1 MAFLYRIY
9 KQLIPVPLN
18 ASDPTWA
25 RRQVWVAKLNALDT
39 VEEFEALADAQAKK
53 VELQTADETGR
64 VYKVTKVLAPEVG
77 TRPAVTTDEEGNEVL
92 PTLEDIQTYMDNNEI
107 SYTPEQTVE
116 DLLSAVTIYWS
127 TPAED
132 VQ

>member
-39 VEEFEALADAQAKK
+39 VEEFISLTDAQTKHQA
-53 VELQTADETGR
+53 LTAADETGR
-64 VYKVTKVLAPEVG
+64 VYKITKVLAPEVG
-77 TRPAVTTDEEGNEVL
+77 ARPVITADEEGNQVL